1 MKKVLLAG
9 TALLGVALAT
19 PAAAEINLDLGGHFR
34 GYAVYSDNDETGGAG
49 DSLREFDF
57 RRDSEVYISGETTLD
72 NGLTVGFHTE
82 QDIDAASTTTDEVYA
97 YFSGGWGRVNF
108 GSEDGAAYLLQV
120 AAPSADS
127 NVDGLR
133 TYIQALSNEA
143 GVPAGAAGLLGAGTQ
158 VLDYDHADFRTSERI
173 TYMTPKFNGF
183 QAGVSY
189 SPKAG
194 ENGFGNNVAAPDQDD
209 NAGEFEDM
217 WEVAARWDGELSGF
231 GLSLGAGYSTSDLEA
246 PVGVALNNARDGVDT
261 WNVGASVAFS
271 GFTVGAAYK
280 NSQQETVSNAV
291 GPVFD
296 DVDVDTWVLG
306 GAWDNGPYHLGASY
320 LNEETERDSA
330 ANAINVEADRF
341 TVGAGYTFG
350 PGMTFRGAVAMGEF
364 DTGASATSNDF
375 TQVTVGTDIQF

>member
-34 GYAVYSDNDETGGAG
+34 GYAVYADSDEDGGA
-49 DSLREFDF
+49 DASLRNFEF

-82 QDIDAASTTTDEVYA
+82 QDIDAAATTTDEVYA

-133 TYIQALSNEA
+133 TYIQGFNRDEDIVLT
-143 GVPAGAAGLLGAGTQ
+143 GFGAAAVGGA
-158 VLDYDHADFRTSERI
+158 LDYDHADFRNSERL

-183 QAGVSY
+183 QAGASY
-189 SPKAG
+189 APRSAILG
-194 ENGFGNNVAAPDQDD
+194 TGNNVAGMGTDGDASDY
-209 NAGEFEDM
+209 EDL

-231 GLSLGAGYSTSDLEA
+231 GLSLG
-246 PVGVALNNARDGVDT
+246 V
-261 WNVGASVAFS
+261 
-271 GFTVGAAYK
+271 
-280 NSQQETVSNAV
+280 QQR
-291 GPVFD
+291 
-296 DVDVDTWVLG
+296 G
-306 GAWDNGPYHLGASY
+306 GAGDGLMAQIGQI
-320 LNEETERDSA
+320 D
-330 ANAINVEADRF
+330 I
-341 TVGAGYTFG
+341 
-350 PGMTFRGAVAMGEF
+350 VARHGIIL
-364 DTGASATSNDF
+364 SLRYWKNDAR
-375 TQVTVGTDIQF
+375 